1 MGRPFEPAL
10 SPRAGDSESSSEEEE
25 GWVEEGSE
33 EEEEWSDPTGGVL
46 SRVFEAAESGDV
58 DELSELTGRL
68 AELDVSIDTR
78 GADSDTPLHL
88 AALYGHAECVRL
100 LLERGARADVADS
113 DGAQPLHDAAAGGYA
128 AICEMLLE
136 AAPGCIDRGDTDG
149 DTPLHNAAR
158 GQHEAVVQLLVD
170 RGADVSLQNDD
181 FKTPVQ
187 LAERGSRCREIL
199 EAAVAAAAAAGAAAG
214 GAPEPAP
221 PAAEVA

>member
-1 MGRPFEPAL
+1 MGRPFEPL
-10 SPRAGDSESSSEEEE
+10 SPRGPGDNESSSEGEE

-33 EEEEWSDPTGGVL
+33 EEQEWNDPTGGVL

-113 DGAQPLHDAAAGGYA
+113 DGALPLHDAAAGGYA
-128 AICEMLLE
+128 SICEMLLD
-136 AAPGCIDRGDTDG
+136 AAPGCIDRGDSEG
-149 DTPLHNAAR
+149 DTALHNAAR
-158 GQHEAVVQLLVD
+158 GQHEAVVQLLLD
-170 RGADVSLQNDD
+170 RGADATLQNDD
-181 FKTPVQ
+181 FKTARQ
-187 LAERGSRCREIL
+187 LAERGSRCREVL
-199 EAAVAAAAAAGAAAG
+199 DAAAAADAATS
-214 GAPEPAP
+214 APEPAP

>member
-10 SPRAGDSESSSEEEE
+10 SPRAGDSDSSSEEEE

-33 EEEEWSDPTGGVL
+33 EEVWNDPTEGGVL

-58 DELSELTGRL
+58 DELSELTTRL

-113 DGAQPLHDAAAGGYA
+113 DGALPLHDAAAGGYA
-128 AICEMLLE
+128 SICEMLLA
-136 AAPGCIDRGDTDG
+136 AAPNCIDRGDSEG

-170 RGADVSLQNDD
+170 RGADFSLQNDD
-181 FKTPVQ
+181 FKTPLQ
-187 LAERGSRCREIL
+187 LAERGSRCREVL
-199 EAAVAAAAAAGAAAG
+199 EAAVAAAGSATH
-214 GAPEPAP
+214 APEPAP